1 MDDRHTQTPTGERGV
16 VAAET
21 EMKTR
26 DSGGAGDGR
35 SSKTN
40 CSKIVCGPVQRG
52 GGMACMDMEWEE
64 GGPGVHRAAAAGG
77 AMGENELLVEL

>member
-1 MDDRHTQTPTGERGV
+1 
-16 VAAET
+16 
-21 EMKTR
+21 MKTR

-40 CSKIVCGPVQRG
+40 CSKIVCGPVRG
-52 GGMACMDMEWEE
+52 GGMACMDMEWKE

-77 AMGENELLVEL
+77 AMGEMK